1 MKILYNNLQLL
12 GNIIITKY
20 WSELK
25 KTDKRTILIINTLVI
40 LSPKLVYLI
49 TSYKKT
55 NVQSYNIYKK
65 TVYL

>member
-25 KTDKRTILIINTLVI
+25 KTDKQTILIINTLVI

-49 TSYKKT
+49 TSY
-55 NVQSYNIYKK
+55 
-65 TVYL
+65 